1 MKTYVTVS
9 FSSEGGAASLVS
21 QKLIEMGFESTIG
34 SHDFMYDWKDK
45 DVSPAEI
52 LNFIDRIQTKLKGQ
66 GIRINVTTIR

>member
-9 FSSEGGAASLVS
+9 FSSEGGAASLVWE
-21 QKLIEMGFESTIG
+21 KLADMGFETTIG

-45 DVSPAEI
+45 DPSPAEI

-66 GIRINVTTIR
+66 NIRINVTTIR